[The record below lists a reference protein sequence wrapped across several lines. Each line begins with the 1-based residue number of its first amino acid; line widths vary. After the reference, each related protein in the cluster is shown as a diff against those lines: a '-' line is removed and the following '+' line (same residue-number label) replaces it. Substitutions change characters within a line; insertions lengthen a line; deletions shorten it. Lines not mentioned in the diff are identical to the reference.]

1 MGFVE
6 EGIDHERSRYF
17 EGMTDIVV
25 LHVFDHLVNCVPKL
39 SVVGFTCDEPLP
51 YAAPIVDGAVVHPI
65 LFIGELDELKSVHA
79 FHLDVEVNSP
89 VDVEHT
95 IPPQI
100 RLVGAWLQRVERC
113 QHGRLK
119 VFLDEL
125 VTLFIVE

>member
-6 EGIDHERSRYF
+6 EGIDHEGTRYF
-17 EGMTDIVV
+17 EGVSDIVV
-25 LHVFDHLVNCVPKL
+25 LHVFDHFVDGVPKL

-51 YAAPIVDGAVVHPI
+51 YAPFVVDDSIVHPI
-65 LFIGELDELKSVHA
+65 LLVCELDELKTVHT

-125 VTLFIVE
+125 ATLFIVE